1 MKILLY
7 TGLLKLVEKSGI
19 GRAIHHQQKALEESG
34 ISYTTN
40 IRDSYDAVQLNTIFP
55 DSVFVAIFAK
65 LRGKKVVYY
74 GHSTMEDFKNSFK
87 GSNLIAPLFK
97 RWIMFCYGLGDVI
110 ITPTEYSKK
119 LLKGYGIKKPIFA
132 LSNGVDLSYFF
143 PSTEGAKGF
152 REKYSLSDE
161 QKVVISVG
169 HYIERKG
176 ISDFIKLAKRMP
188 EVTFIW
194 FGYTNPNLIP
204 SVIREAINTAPKNVI
219 FPGYI
224 CRDEL
229 RDAYSGSDLFL
240 FLTHEETEGIVLLE
254 ALAMRIPILIRD
266 IPIYRDNFSDG
277 KELYKGSTLDE
288 FQDKIKRILAG
299 TLPSLEHSGY
309 KVVEQKD
316 IRLIGK
322 QLKAIYKGVEK
333 EDESLVVEYSKQC
346 KRKANA

>member
-19 GRAIHHQQKALEESG
+19 GRAIHHQQKALEESS

-40 IRDSYDAVQLNTIFP
+40 IKDSYDVVQLNTIFP
-55 DSVFVAIFAK
+55 DSVFVAIFSK
-65 LRGKKVVYY
+65 IRRKKVVYY

-87 GSNLIAPLFK
+87 GSNLVAPLFK
-97 RWIMFCYGLGDVI
+97 RWIMFCYRLGDVI

-132 LSNGVDLSYFF
+132 LSNGVDLSYFS
-143 PSTEGAKGF
+143 PSTEGAKRF
-152 REKYSLSDE
+152 REKYSLSDD

-176 ISDFIKLAKRMP
+176 ISDFIKLAKLMP
-188 EVTFIW
+188 EVIFIW

-204 SVIREAINTAPKNVI
+204 RSICKAINTAPKNVI
-219 FPGYI
+219 FPGYV

-254 ALAMRIPILIRD
+254 ALAMKIPILIRD
-266 IPIYRDNFSDG
+266 ISIYREQFSDG
-277 KELYKGSTLDE
+277 KELYKGNTLDE
-288 FQDKIKRILAG
+288 FKDKIIKILTG
-299 TLPSLEHSGY
+299 VLPSLQHSGY
-309 KVVEQKD
+309 KVVKQKD
-316 IRLIGK
+316 IGIIGT
-322 QLKAIYKGVEK
+322 QLQVIYEGLEKG
-333 EDESLVVEYSKQC
+333 DESLDLGYSQQC
-346 KRKANA
+346 KAKTNV

>member
-34 ISYTTN
+34 VSYTTD
-40 IRDSYDAVQLNTIFP
+40 IKDDYDIVQLNTIFP
-55 DSVFVAIFAK
+55 DSIFVAMMAK
-65 LRGKKVVYY
+65 LRKKKVVYY
-74 GHSTMEDFKNSFK
+74 AHSTMEDFKNSFK
-87 GSNLIAPLFK
+87 GSNIIAPIFK
-97 RWIMFCYGLGDVI
+97 KWIMFCYKLGDVI

-119 LLKGYGIKKPIFA
+119 LLEGYGIKKPIFA
-132 LSNGVDLSYFF
+132 LSNGVDLSYFS
-143 PSTEGAKGF
+143 PGVEGGKRF
-152 REKYSLSDE
+152 REKYKLSDD
-161 QKVVISVG
+161 QKIVISVG

-176 ISDFIKLAKRMP
+176 IGDFVKLAKRMP
-188 EVTFIW
+188 EVTFFW

-204 SVIREAINTAPKNVI
+204 DTVRESISTAPQNVI

-254 ALAMRIPILIRD
+254 ALAMKIPILIRD
-266 IPIYRDNFSDG
+266 IPIYREHFSDG

-288 FQDKIKRILAG
+288 FQDKIKKILVG
-299 TLPSLEHSGY
+299 KLPSLQNSGY
-309 KVVEQKD
+309 KLVKKKD
-316 IRLIGK
+316 IKIIGK
-322 QLKAIYKGVEK
+322 QLREIYDGLEK
-333 EDESLVVEYSKQC
+333 EDENFMVEYSEQC
-346 KRKANA
+346 RVKTKA